1 MMGDYHV
8 RFRERFGVKFP
19 LSTRPRWK
27 CQYHIV
33 FIPKYRRKVMYGN
46 VKADVREVL
55 KKLCGFKKVEI
66 VEGAVCADHVHLC
79 VSIPPKLS
87 VSEFVGYLKGKSALM
102 IFDKHPE
109 LGSKWDR
116 SFWARGYYVSTVGNI
131 TEDAIKRYI
140 QEQQEESQQEE
151 KTK

>member
-1 MMGDYHV
+1 MDSSS
-8 RFRERFGVKFP
+8 
-19 LSTRPRWK
+19 LSHTMWK

-55 KKLCGFKKVEI
+55 KKLCEFKKVQI
-66 VEGAVCADHVHLC
+66 IEGAVCSDHVHLC

-109 LGSKWDR
+109 IGSKWDR

-140 QEQQEESQQEE
+140 QEQQEESKQEE
-151 KTK
+151 KRK